1 MVGVSDPTRMVG
13 VSDPTRMVGVSDP
26 TRMVGVSQPHAGAHL
41 DSSRTR
47 EILRRLELDITR
59 RLDGILHGDHQGLVP
74 GHGSEPGEARGY
86 QAGDDVRR
94 IDWNVSA
101 RSQNLHVRDTVADR
115 ELECWI
121 IADRSAS
128 LGFGT
133 ADIDKSDLALAAAGA
148 VGFLAARGGNRVGAV
163 ISTGS
168 GATAPITVPPRQGRS
183 HVLGILSRLP
193 DASDQSAT
201 DLGPLLH
208 HASVVIRRRGMVA
221 VVSDFL
227 DAPGTWANDL
237 ARLGVRQQVLAIE
250 VVDPRELELPGV
262 GMLTLIDTET
272 GRTREINTSSAS
284 LRARYAEAAAEQRSE
299 IARAIRRSG
308 ADHIVLR
315 TDHDW
320 LGTLARHLTSAR
332 RRRTA
337 GAVRVGA
344 VGAGRGG
351 IR

>member
-1 MVGVSDPTRMVG
+1 MVGVSDPNRPVG
-13 VSDPTRMVGVSDP
+13 VSAAHPV
-26 TRMVGVSQPHAGAHL
+26 AHL

-101 RSQNLHVRDTVADR
+101 RSQGLHIRDTVADR
-115 ELECWI
+115 ELECWVV
-121 IADRSAS
+121 ADRSAS

-133 ADIDKSDLALAAAGA
+133 ADMDKSELAMAAAGA

-163 ISTGS
+163 ISN
-168 GATAPITVPPRQGRS
+168 GADGAATTVPPRQGRA

-193 DASDQSAT
+193 DATEQGPSE
-201 DLGPLLH
+201 LGPLLR
-208 HASVVIRRRGMVA
+208 HASVVIRRRGLVA

-227 DAPGTWANDL
+227 DPPEGWATEL
-237 ARLGVRQQVLAIE
+237 ARLSVRQQILAIE

-284 LRARYAEAAAEQRSE
+284 LRTRYAEAAAEQRSE
-299 IARAIRRSG
+299 IAGAIRRAG

-315 TDHDW
+315 TDQDW
-320 LGTLARHLTSAR
+320 LGTLARHLSAAR
-332 RRRTA
+332 RRRSA
-337 GAVRVGA
+337 GAVRTAGA
-344 VGAGRGG
+344 RGG
-351 IR
+351 TR